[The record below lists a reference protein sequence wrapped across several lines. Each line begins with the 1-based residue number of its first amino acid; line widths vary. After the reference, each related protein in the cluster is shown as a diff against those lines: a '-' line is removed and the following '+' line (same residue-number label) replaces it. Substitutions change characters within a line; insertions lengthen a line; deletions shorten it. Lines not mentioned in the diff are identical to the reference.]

1 MVCQNCVQIIEKNL
15 AKTDGV
21 EAITVSLEDSMATVI
36 YDPRFTNSQKLA
48 EEIEELG
55 FEAAPLSAPA
65 APKARDKCRIDVSG
79 MTCNSC
85 VAVIESGLGK
95 IAGVESS
102 AVSLEEGTAVVVYNS
117 AAVTAEDFETAIVDM
132 GFVVTGISNIDMD
145 KATESGEQGPPLHH
159 KTSRKRK
166 SQGTGE
172 LKESVVKVAIESSD
186 NLLQAQFSVSGLNCS
201 SCVSKVEKH
210 LKNKTG
216 VHSARVALLAGR
228 ATVRYNPERITPE
241 VIAQEINGLGFQA
254 VYIPEASSGKGSI
267 LEFTVNSKVDGEQVH
282 QAVQKVLGG
291 KDGVIAVTV
300 DRQGNAI
307 VEYDHTI
314 VGPRDIVE
322 VVKNG
327 GCDVNVQAK
336 KIHILNHSQGIKK
349 WGFVF
354 LVSLVVGLPVFIL
367 QFTPYP
373 HTIHHGNS
381 SRTSN
386 HWPPIASN
394 GPNLRSFILFLM
406 ATFVQIVGGYPFYK
420 AALQGLR
427 HCSVGM
433 DLLVVLA
440 TSIAYVYSV
449 VVMVIDTVSTGLE
462 YKTFFESIA
471 LLLMFISF
479 GRLLENIAKGKTTDA
494 LSKLMSLQPSTAVL
508 VQMDGNGRI
517 TSEER
522 IPVDLVQVGDTLKV
536 VPGEKIP
543 VDGVVVEG
551 SSLVDEALITGESM
565 PVSKKVDDHVIGGTL
580 NKNGAL
586 IMKATHVSGDTM
598 LSQIVTLIEEAQT
611 SKAPIQ
617 QIADKVAGYFVPM
630 ILTLSFLTFSGWLI
644 FSQVCLHSRK
654 SCESSGGSTNFS
666 NITINGTSP
675 SSSCSSG
682 DCVNIDTVF
691 QYAISVLVI
700 ACPCALG
707 LATPTAVM
715 VGTGIGARRGVLIKG
730 GEPLENSHRVK
741 VMVFDKTGTLTYGEP
756 EVVRVIFLVKED
768 LFPARLFT
776 AALGLA
782 ESRSE
787 HPLGEA
793 IVHFAAEELGKEPVG
808 DIVDFEAEPGMGM
821 ACTVRGIEAY
831 NIKRKTRNSRSSLIR
846 SAKFVSSSR
855 RAQRS
860 LTSAQK
866 YKVLVGN
873 RLWMSRNGIS
883 IAEEVER
890 DIVYYEEQGQTV
902 VLAAMNGILC
912 GVIVIADQLKPEA
925 SGTVAALR
933 QMGIRVCM
941 LTGDNRR
948 TANAIAERVGI
959 YPEDVN
965 AEVLPSHKKSQ
976 VETYQEGK
984 TKVAMVGDGI
994 NDSPALAQ
1002 ADVGIA
1008 IGTGADVAVE
1018 AADIVLVKNNLAD
1031 VVTAIKL
1038 SQRTVRKIRMN
1049 FVWAVLYNT
1058 IGIPIAAGVLSPLGV
1073 SIKPWMAAA
1082 AMALSSV
1089 TVVCNSLLLRCVC
1102 YRKPHVE
1109 HLGYGWQSD
1118 HERLS
1123 EREQRGSKTRLN
1135 SGAMKEEKVLLLSE
1149 GKENR
1154 ASSWSGYGTLS
1165 SNV

>member
-1 MVCQNCVQIIEKNL
+1 
-15 AKTDGV
+15 
-21 EAITVSLEDSMATVI
+21 
-36 YDPRFTNSQKLA
+36 
-48 EEIEELG
+48 
-55 FEAAPLSAPA
+55 
-65 APKARDKCRIDVSG
+65 
-79 MTCNSC
+79 
-85 VAVIESGLGK
+85 
-95 IAGVESS
+95 
-102 AVSLEEGTAVVVYNS
+102 
-117 AAVTAEDFETAIVDM
+117 
-132 GFVVTGISNIDMD
+132 MD
-145 KATESGEQGPPLHH
+145 KVTESGEQGPPLHH

-166 SQGTGE
+166 SQGAGE
-172 LKESVVKVAIESSD
+172 LKESVVKVTIESSDED
-186 NLLQAQFSVSGLNCS
+186 NLLQAQFSVSGLSCAA
-201 SCVSKVEKH
+201 CVSKVEKH

-241 VIAQEINGLGFQA
+241 VIAKEINGLGFQA

-267 LEFTVNSKVDGEQVH
+267 LEFTVNSKVDDEQVH

-336 KIHILNHSQGIKK
+336 KIRILNHSQGIKK

-386 HWPPIASN
+386 DWPPIASN

-406 ATFVQIVGGYPFYK
+406 ATFVQVYVARIIHSLNLGQPLLLQIVSGYPFYK

-449 VVMVIDTVSTGLE
+449 VVMIIDTVSSGLE
-462 YKTFFESIA
+462 YKTFFESIS

-479 GRLLENIAKGKTTDA
+479 GRLLEHIAKGKTTDA

-517 TSEER
+517 KSEER

-586 IMKATHVSGDTM
+586 IMEATHVSGDTM

-617 QIADKVAGYFVPM
+617 RIADRIAGLFVPL
-630 ILTLSFLTFSGWLI
+630 ILILSFLTFSGWFI
-644 FSQVCLHSRK
+644 FSEVCIQTAHSCK
-654 SCESSGGSTNFS
+654 SSGGNT
-666 NITINGTSP
+666 TISNGTSNGE
-675 SSSCSSG
+675 SCSS
-682 DCVNIDTVF
+682 DCMHIDSVF

-715 VGTGIGARRGVLIKG
+715 VGTGIGASRGVLIKG
-730 GEPLENSHRVK
+730 GEPLENAHRIK
-741 VMVFDKTGTLTYGEP
+741 VMVFDKTGTLTYGQP
-756 EVVRVIFLVKED
+756 EVVRVILLLKEKV
-768 LFPARLFT
+768 FTSRLFM
-776 AALGLA
+776 AVLGLA
-782 ESRSE
+782 EGRSE

-793 IVHFAAEELGKEPVG
+793 ITRFASRELGGDPVG
-808 DIVDFEAEPGMGM
+808 DVTEFEAEPGLGM
-821 ACTVRGIEAY
+821 RCSVKDIE
-831 NIKRKTRNSRSSLIR
+831 
-846 SAKFVSSSR
+846 
-855 RAQRS
+855 
-860 LTSAQK
+860 
-866 YKVLVGN
+866 
-873 RLWMSRNGIS
+873 
-883 IAEEVER
+883 
-890 DIVYYEEQGQTV
+890 
-902 VLAAMNGILC
+902 
-912 GVIVIADQLKPEA
+912 
-925 SGTVAALR
+925 
-933 QMGIRVCM
+933 
-941 LTGDNRR
+941 
-948 TANAIAERVGI
+948 
-959 YPEDVN
+959 
-965 AEVLPSHKKSQ
+965 
-976 VETYQEGK
+976 
-984 TKVAMVGDGI
+984 
-994 NDSPALAQ
+994 
-1002 ADVGIA
+1002 
-1008 IGTGADVAVE
+1008 
-1018 AADIVLVKNNLAD
+1018 
-1031 VVTAIKL
+1031 
-1038 SQRTVRKIRMN
+1038 
-1049 FVWAVLYNT
+1049 
-1058 IGIPIAAGVLSPLGV
+1058 
-1073 SIKPWMAAA
+1073 
-1082 AMALSSV
+1082 
-1089 TVVCNSLLLRCVC
+1089 
-1102 YRKPHVE
+1102 
-1109 HLGYGWQSD
+1109 
-1118 HERLS
+1118 
-1123 EREQRGSKTRLN
+1123 LN
-1135 SGAMKEEKVLLLSE
+1135 SSKQQIALYQNKTSVITRRFWLEIVCGWLAM
-1149 GKENR
+1149 G
-1154 ASSWSGYGTLS
+1154 
-1165 SNV
+1165 